1 MKKQLLILFFSLFSF
16 VLTAQN
22 AGDVDATFPIG
33 NSINANGNTR
43 ALAVQSDGKTI
54 AVGSFYDFSGSGSN
68 GIARLNFDGTRD
80 VTFNA
85 GVGFNDVATCVAI
98 QPDGKIVV
106 AGVFTS
112 FDGTTDNRIVRLNSN
127 GSVDTSFN
135 SGSGFNN
142 SIYALAMQSDGKI
155 ILGGDFTTYNG
166 ASASRIIRLNTDG
179 TADTTFNSGMGCD
192 ATVLALLPQPD
203 GKIILGG
210 LFVSYNGTVVN
221 NIVRIAADGSIE
233 LYGPGCADGIYGMAF
248 QPDGKLVLVGNFTV
262 FAGIPENHIVRLN
275 IDATIDTSFTT
286 GTAFNGFVRR
296 VAVDPNGR
304 ITLGGNFTS
313 YKGITSNG
321 IIRLNND
328 GSNDTSFATG
338 TGFNAGVLAIAIQTD
353 GKTVVG
359 GFSNFYN
366 GAGGSVV
373 LRVNNDGTKD
383 SSYNPGL
390 FIANSFVNAVSL
402 QTDGKILVAGEFNSY
417 FGSQSNRIIRLNQA
431 DGSKDTTFNTGT
443 GFNLAPNALAIQ
455 ADSKIL
461 MGGAFTSYNE
471 SSASR
476 ITRLNSDGTLD
487 ASLATGSGF
496 DAVVNALAVQSDG
509 KIIAGGAFTTYNG
522 TASKKIIRL
531 NTNGSIDTS
540 FVVGT
545 GFNNDVWSIV
555 IQSDGKV
562 LIGGAFTSYNGVG
575 STRIIRLNTDGTKD
589 NSFVTGSGF
598 NAIINNLLVQPDSK
612 ILVAGKFTLYNG
624 ASSNRMVRLNADG
637 TTDTSFLTGT
647 AFDADVLTLSR
658 QTNGKILAGG
668 SFTVYNGTA
677 ANHILRLNAD
687 GTNDATFATGTGNN
701 DAVRAI
707 AIQSDRKIIAAGQ
720 FWSYNNNF
728 SNRIVRLTGDS
739 FLASTNFSKT
749 AFSIYPNPA
758 QELLHLDF
766 AGLNTANAYEMFDV
780 SGKKVASGTFEE
792 NQINV
797 STLKQGIYILKIQSD
812 NGVWTEKF
820 TKM

>member
-1 MKKQLLILFFSLFSF
+1 MKKQLLILFFGLFSF

-22 AGDVDATFPIG
+22 AGDIDATFPIG

-43 ALAVQSDGKTI
+43 ALAIQSDGKTI

-68 GIARLNFDGTRD
+68 GIARLNLDGTRD
-80 VTFNA
+80 VTFNT
-85 GVGFNDVATCVAI
+85 GSGFNDVATCLAI

-106 AGVFTS
+106 AGAFTS
-112 FDGTTDNRIVRLNSN
+112 FDGTAANHIVRLNSN

-142 SIYALAMQSDGKI
+142 SIYAMAMQSDGKI

-166 ASASRIIRLNTDG
+166 ASAIRIIRLNTDG
-179 TADTTFNSGMGCD
+179 TADTNFNSGTGCD

-221 NIVRIAADGSIE
+221 NIVRIAADGTIE
-233 LYGPGCADGIYGMAF
+233 FYGAGCTGGIYSMAF

-262 FAGIPENHIVRLN
+262 FAGFPESHIVRLN
-275 IDATIDTSFTT
+275 SDATIDTSFVT
-286 GTAFNGFVRR
+286 GSAFDGFVRR
-296 VAVDPNGR
+296 VAIEPDGK

-313 YKGITSNG
+313 YNGITSNG
-321 IIRLNND
+321 IIRLNAD
-328 GSNDTSFATG
+328 GSNDTSFVTG
-338 TGFNAGVLAIAIQTD
+338 TGFNAGVLAIAIRFD

-359 GFSNFYN
+359 GLSNFYN
-366 GAGGSVV
+366 GFANSGV
-373 LRVNNDGTKD
+373 LRLNADGTKD
-383 SSYNPGL
+383 VSFNPGL

-431 DGSKDTTFNTGT
+431 DGSKDVTFNTGT
-443 GFNLAPNALAIQ
+443 GFNGAPYCMVVQ
-455 ADSKIL
+455 SDGKIL
-461 MGGAFTSYNE
+461 VGGSFSRCNEITSNGI
-471 SSASR
+471 A
-476 ITRLNSDGTLD
+476 RLNADGLLD
-487 ASLATGSGF
+487 VSFQSGTAF
-496 DAVVNALAVQSDG
+496 NADIYALAVQSDG

-531 NTNGSIDTS
+531 NTDGSIDTS

-545 GFNNDVWSIV
+545 GFNNDVWSMV

-562 LIGGAFTSYNGVG
+562 LIGGAFTSYNGVS
-575 STRIIRLNTDGTKD
+575 STRIIRLNADGTKD
-589 NSFVTGSGF
+589 NSFVTGLGF
-598 NAIINNLLVQPDSK
+598 NAIINNLLVQPDNK
-612 ILVAGKFTLYNG
+612 IVVAGKFTLYNG
-624 ASSNRMVRLNADG
+624 GTFNRIARLNSDG

-647 AFDADVLTLSR
+647 AFDADVLTLAR

-668 SFTVYNGTA
+668 SFTVYNGTT
-677 ANHILRLNAD
+677 ANHMLRLNAD
-687 GTNDATFATGTGNN
+687 GTNDTSFVTGTGNN

-720 FWSYNNNF
+720 FWSYNSNF

-739 FLASTNFSKT
+739 FLASTAFWKMS
-749 AFSIYPNPA
+749 FSIYPNPVA
-758 QELLHLDF
+758 ELLHLNF

-780 SGKKVASGTFEE
+780 SGKKVASGVFDE

-797 STLKQGIYILKIQSD
+797 SALKQGIYILKIQSE
-812 NGVWTEKF
+812 NAVWTEKF